1 MKWGAGVRS
10 QAEQGQMGLFGSED
24 VKPPALLKGETLSE
38 LEILKMEKDALGLY
52 ISSHPMQSY
61 PGLAEA
67 ASCTV
72 EGVEAWY
79 KEKIKDNFGGRIKV
93 ALAGLMQSVVKKP
106 TKSGKMMAR
115 FVIADETGG
124 REVVAFSR
132 TYDEI
137 SPLLEND
144 VPVVLICEPKQNG
157 ETFDLMADRLIR
169 WDNRGQLPEIAVLE
183 FDLNAV
189 NHLQLNDLRSFLD
202 EYTGI
207 IPVQLKIS
215 SDEGHVLYETDG
227 IKIDKQKI
235 QDLQHSCPWLKA
247 ALTLDMQKL
256 LRDRG
261 GNPWQKKAESPPPSI
276 DVPF

>member
-1 MKWGAGVRS
+1 
-10 QAEQGQMGLFGSED
+10 
-24 VKPPALLKGETLSE
+24 
-38 LEILKMEKDALGLY
+38 
-52 ISSHPMQSY
+52 
-61 PGLAEA
+61 
-67 ASCTV
+67 
-72 EGVEAWY
+72 
-79 KEKIKDNFGGRIKV
+79 
-93 ALAGLMQSVVKKP
+93 MQSVVKKP

-137 SPLLEND
+137 SPLLAND

-183 FDLNAV
+183 FDLTDI
-189 NHLQLNDLRSFLD
+189 NHLQLNELRSYLD

-207 IPVQLKIS
+207 VPVQLRVNGDQGS
-215 SDEGHVLYETDG
+215 VLYETEG
-227 IKIDKQKI
+227 VKIDTAKLGELKNT
-235 QDLQHSCPWLKA
+235 CPWLKA
-247 ALTLDMQKL
+247 AVTIDMQKL

-261 GNPWQKKAESPPPSI
+261 GNLWQRKGDSPPPAS